1 MTDIVDFE
9 EWKESENLCMLYAMC
24 KLMTPEQ
31 RNIVT
36 NILNLAVRMEDVK
49 SCYKMDLFFKL

>member
-9 EWKESENLCMLYAMC
+9 EWKESENLCMLYAIF

-36 NILNLAVRMEDVK
+36 VR
-49 SCYKMDLFFKL
+49 S